1 MVALGDMT
9 KQVIGAAMRVHRGV
23 GPGLL
28 ESVYERLLALE
39 LEHAGFH
46 VERQVPVSVT
56 WRDMH
61 IADAYRADLVVSG
74 QVVVEIKA
82 VERVL
87 PVHRAQLRT
96 YLQLGR
102 YPTGLL
108 INFHEAL
115 LKDGLYRTDRPPISE
130 LPLAGK

>member
-1 MVALGDMT
+1 MLVAADVT
-9 KQVIGAAMRVHRGV
+9 ERVIGAAMRVHRGV

-28 ESVYERLLALE
+28 ESVYERLFSLE
-39 LEHAGFH
+39 LEHSGLH

-56 WRDMH
+56 WRGLL
-61 IADAYRADLVVSG
+61 IQDAYRADLVVSG
-74 QVVVEIKA
+74 HVVVEIKA

-87 PVHRAQLRT
+87 PIHRAQLWT
-96 YLQLGR
+96 YLQLGG
-102 YPTGLL
+102 YPIGLL

-115 LKDGLYRTDRPPISE
+115 LKDGLYRTDRSPLSI